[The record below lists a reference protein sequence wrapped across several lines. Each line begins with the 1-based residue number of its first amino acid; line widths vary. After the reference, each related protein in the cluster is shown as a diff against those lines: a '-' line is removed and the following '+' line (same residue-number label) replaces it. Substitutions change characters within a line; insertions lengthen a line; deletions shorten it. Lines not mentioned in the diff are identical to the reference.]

1 MHPAPLKLVIACGG
15 TGGHISPVIAV
26 LNALRDRAAV
36 DATWIGGTWGIERDA
51 AARADVPFHAIQTG
65 KLRRY
70 LSWQTP
76 IDAVRIPIGLGQA
89 YRLLKRLRPAVVFST
104 GGYVA
109 VPTAVAA
116 AHLDIPVLTHEQTA
130 QLGLATRIIA
140 RSADVLALSFPLP
153 MMDDR
158 VRQAR
163 VIVTGNPVRDELFT
177 GDAARGAARFGLS
190 SDLPTIYITGGAR
203 GSSPVNER
211 IERALPLLLPTM
223 QIIHATGPT
232 EANDDFPRLTKAR
245 DALPDEWRARYVVVE
260 RLGDELADVYA
271 LAAIVVS
278 RSGAGTVAEL
288 AALGKPSILIPLPGT
303 GGDEA
308 TKNARV
314 LADVGAAVVI
324 PQAEATPELVAS
336 RIVALIADADRR
348 QRMRD
353 AARTVAPHHAAETIA
368 AELVRLAGRTQTR
381 DAAVE
386 RSLH

>member
-1 MHPAPLKLVIACGG
+1 VNQTPLKLVIASGG
-15 TGGHISPVIAV
+15 TGGHIGPVIAV
-26 LNALRDRAAV
+26 LAALRARADV
-36 DATWIGGTWGIERDA
+36 DATWVGGTWGIERDA
-51 AARADVPFHAIQTG
+51 AKRAGVPFHAIQTG

-76 IDAVRIPIGLGQA
+76 IDAVRIPIGLTQA
-89 YRLLKRLRPAVVFST
+89 YRLLKRMQPAVVFST

-116 AHLDIPVLTHEQTA
+116 ARLGIPVLTHEQTA

-140 RSADVLALSFPLP
+140 RSADLLALSFPLP
-153 MMDDR
+153 ELSDYTGR
-158 VRQAR
+158 AHIR
-163 VIVTGNPVRDELFT
+163 VTGNPVRSELFG
-177 GDAARGAARFGLS
+177 GDAAQGAVHFGLS
-190 SDLPTIYITGGAR
+190 PDLPTIYVTGGAR
-203 GSSPVNER
+203 GSSPVNDR

-232 EANDDFPRLTKAR
+232 EANDDYARLTR
-245 DALPDEWRARYVVVE
+245 VREALPDAWRGRYVVVE

-271 LAAIVVS
+271 LAMLVIG

-324 PQAEATPELVAS
+324 SQSEATPDVIAS
-336 RIVALIADADRR
+336 HVSALMTDPDRR
-348 QRMRD
+348 QQMSD
-353 AARTVAPHHAAETIA
+353 AARTVAPQNAAEKIA
-368 AELVRLAGRTQTR
+368 DELVRLAGTTQTR
-381 DAAVE
+381 EAAIE
-386 RSLH
+386 GSTD